1 MRIVLDT
8 NVLVAGML
16 TPFGTCGEIVRM
28 LTSGDIT
35 LCVDARV
42 LFEYQDVLRRPEFG
56 IDAGKIGV
64 VMEYVKSTSES
75 SPTSPLPQSL
85 PDPDDEPFLEI
96 ALSASADCLVTGN
109 PKHFPANYRSGLKVL
124 SPRQF
129 IELFKKRRT
138 TN

>member
-16 TPFGTCGEIVRM
+16 TPFETCGEIVRM

-35 LCVDARV
+35 LCVDARI

-56 IDAGKIGV
+56 IDADKINV
-64 VMEYVKSTSES
+64 VMEYIENTSES
-75 SPTSPLPQSL
+75 SPTTPLPKSL
-85 PDPDDEPFLEI
+85 PDPDDEPFLEV
-96 ALSASADCLVTGN
+96 ALCAEADCLVTGN
-109 PKHFPANYRSGLKVL
+109 LKHFPANCRSGVKVL

-129 IELFKKRRT
+129 IQLFRKRRT
-138 TN
+138 K